1 MLTLILFI
9 ISSVLTFVMNLLD
22 SLPTLSISIPF
33 TVFDVFQDIF
43 YSINFFLPM
52 NTIIAIFEIKLSLIA
67 FRIAYSIILRIKSFI
82 PTLGGD

>member
-9 ISSVLTFVMNLLD
+9 ISSVFTLCFNLLD

-43 YSINFFLPM
+43 YCINFFLPM
-52 NTIIAIFEIKLSLIA
+52 NTIILIFEIKLSLIG
-67 FRIAYSIILRIKSFI
+67 FRIVYSIILRIKSFI

>member
-9 ISSVLTFVMNLLD
+9 ISSVFTLALNLLD
-22 SLPTLSISIPF
+22 SLPTLSFSIPF

-52 NTIIAIFEIKLSLIA
+52 NTIILIFEIKLSLIA